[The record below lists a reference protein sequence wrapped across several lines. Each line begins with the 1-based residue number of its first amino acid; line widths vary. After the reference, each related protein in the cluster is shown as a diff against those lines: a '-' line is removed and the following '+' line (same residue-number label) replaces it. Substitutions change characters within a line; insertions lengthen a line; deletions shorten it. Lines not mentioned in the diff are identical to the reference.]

1 LREGT
6 EQNTEED
13 RGTERGKI
21 LVHQPAA
28 PRAFTT
34 IVFVLNG
41 EDTKKPG
48 EQHKKARGLEE
59 GNKEVEGSRI
69 GKKGKQNPGQPTHDH
84 QPCLRVAPPP
94 DQTDEPKQK
103 RRRNQG
109 KEEEKKQ
116 QTHRRRK

>member
-1 LREGT
+1 MALPLKAETFRPLADMADVFFVQCVGYGAFRGGGSRYHHRGCRWLYKGRAKATLREGT

-41 EDTKKPG
+41 EDWAETQTKK
-48 EQHKKARGLEE
+48 KNW
-59 GNKEVEGSRI
+59 GNWTEKEKNNRS
-69 GKKGKQNPGQPTHDH
+69 
-84 QPCLRVAPPP
+84 
-94 DQTDEPKQK
+94 
-103 RRRNQG
+103 
-109 KEEEKKQ
+109 
-116 QTHRRRK
+116 